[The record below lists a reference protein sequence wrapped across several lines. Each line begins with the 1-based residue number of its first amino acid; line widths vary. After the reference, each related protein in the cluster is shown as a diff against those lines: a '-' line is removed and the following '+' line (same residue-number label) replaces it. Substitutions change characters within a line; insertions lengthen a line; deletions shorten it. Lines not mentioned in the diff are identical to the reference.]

1 MTTDWGTLS
10 GFGEDA
16 KEPEIKAFSLSEVE
30 QSYPRQY
37 SGSSDPLG
45 APLSIR
51 QVAELLGCSPWTVR
65 QKYLPQGLP
74 HLRSGRQGRLIFY
87 RNQIVRW
94 ILLRQQKGGRR

>member
-10 GFGEDA
+10 GFSESA
-16 KEPEIKAFSLSEVE
+16 NEPEIKAFAPSEVE

-37 SGSSDPLG
+37 PESSDPLG